1 MKRKII
7 SISIAEDMIS
17 ELDKISK
24 LQNVSRSRYIE
35 NLLYQDFV
43 YDALQRENYHYEENE
58 DNEES

>member
-35 NLLYQDFV
+35 NLLYQDLV

>member
-7 SISIAEDMIS
+7 SISIAEGMIP

-35 NLLYQDFV
+35 NLLFHSLIH
-43 YDALQRENYHYEENE
+43 DALQEPNYTYEEDPDCE
-58 DNEES
+58 

>member
-7 SISIAEDMIS
+7 SISIAEGMIS

-35 NLLYQDFV
+35 NLLFNSLIH
-43 YDALQRENYHYEENE
+43 DALHMENYHYEENE